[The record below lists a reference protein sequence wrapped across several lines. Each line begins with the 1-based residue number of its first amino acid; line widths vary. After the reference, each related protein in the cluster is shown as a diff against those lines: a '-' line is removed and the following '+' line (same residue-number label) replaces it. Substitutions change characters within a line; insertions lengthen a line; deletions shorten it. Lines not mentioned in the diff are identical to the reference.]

1 MDDDIIYIGSSPANT
16 VDLTS
21 SLEEVN
27 VSHISETGSD
37 LEISYDTSGKC
48 LNTY

>member
-21 SLEEVN
+21 SSEVN
-27 VSHISETGSD
+27 VTHISETGSD
-37 LEISYDTSGKC
+37 LEISSDTSGKC